1 VVGDY
6 VDNGLSS
13 VARIVDRLAAVRR
26 NHRVRRTVECT
37 RVLAGHANS
46 QTTKLYDRRGQKVLL
61 EDMERI
67 RYRCLSFK
75 RHVQEASRC
84 ERESSERSLLSSIY
98 GELTKTAV
106 LTLSDGFVSQPS
118 GKWTRGVERPGLQT
132 LRPFEGRDLTAIDT
146 DSGVR
151 SHGI

>member
-1 VVGDY
+1 MSSSWSSDY
-6 VDNGLSS
+6 VDNDLSS

-132 LRPFEGRDLTAIDT
+132 LYGF
-146 DSGVR
+146 
-151 SHGI
+151 

>member
-1 VVGDY
+1 M
-6 VDNGLSS
+6 
-13 VARIVDRLAAVRR
+13 RR

-98 GELTKTAV
+98 RELTKTAV
-106 LTLSDGFVSQPS
+106 LTLLTGLSASLQANGLEESNVRGF
-118 GKWTRGVERPGLQT
+118 KLYGL
-132 LRPFEGRDLTAIDT
+132 LKEEI
-146 DSGVR
+146 
-151 SHGI
+151 